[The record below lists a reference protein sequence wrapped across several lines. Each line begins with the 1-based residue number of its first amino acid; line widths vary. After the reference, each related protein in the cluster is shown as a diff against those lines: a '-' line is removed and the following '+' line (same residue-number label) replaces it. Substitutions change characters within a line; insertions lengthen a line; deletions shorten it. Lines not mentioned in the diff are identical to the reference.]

1 MTSTSS
7 DWLTAVARA
16 IEQADEAEVI
26 VDLSAVQMIASSD
39 LSELIRLQL
48 AARQLGRRM
57 ILQNPQVNVLEVFTL
72 TRLDRLIE
80 LRHEGQSTLYGHH
93 FDAAR

>member
-1 MTSTSS
+1 MGMAVKMSSTSS
-7 DWLTAVARA
+7 DWLSTIARA

-26 VDLSAVQMIASSD
+26 VDFSAVEMIASSD

-57 ILQNPQVNVLEVFTL
+57 ILQNPQDNVLEVFTL

-80 LRHEGQSTLYGHH
+80 LRHCV
-93 FDAAR
+93 